1 MGQVMLLMV
10 FTALFLILPV
20 MGLLPSHPTGRP
32 IVFRTRRRFT
42 E

>member
-10 FTALFLILPV
+10 LTAPFSILPV
-20 MGLLPSHPTGRP
+20 MGLLPSHPTGRL
-32 IVFRTRRRFT
+32 IVFRTKRRFT